1 MQTLFKRVKLSQVIE
16 IQLKMEEEDQDF
28 LPLQPLIVGRLIS
41 RLEDHPVEVHQDF
54 ANWKTAIASIQQYLN
69 SCDRTRIFELD
80 SYQSPKIIVEV
91 AKFMLFH
98 EFRTIAES

>member
-1 MQTLFKRVKLSQVIE
+1 MNLSQLIN

-54 ANWKTAIASIQQYLN
+54 ANWRSAIASIQQFLN
-69 SCDRTRIFELD
+69 SWDRTKIFELD
-80 SYQSPKIIVEV
+80 SYQSPKVIVEV
-91 AKFMLFH
+91 TISFH
-98 EFRTIAES
+98 NFRNFDPRREQ